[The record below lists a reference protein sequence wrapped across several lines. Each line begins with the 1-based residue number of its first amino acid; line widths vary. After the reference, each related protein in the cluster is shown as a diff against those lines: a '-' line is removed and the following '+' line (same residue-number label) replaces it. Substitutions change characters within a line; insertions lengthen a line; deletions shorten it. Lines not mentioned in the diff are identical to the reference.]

1 MKKIMVVL
9 VVMAMFLFSFNVF
22 AQAQSSWS
30 VKAGIDFASEM
41 DFDFP
46 AEIEGPGEETYD
58 TEMGYTLIGE
68 YKMPYSNNINFGAGL
83 AYQLDREVDF
93 GEGDT
98 GDFGFT
104 PFYGLAEYRM
114 EESPFYFVG
123 HLGYASLSFDYTSE
137 DGEVTD
143 SSGGLYYALGGGM
156 DLGESYEA
164 ELLYTQNSGTFEFSP
179 SDSEGEESYDIDVD
193 YAKFTVTFGMRF

>member
-30 VKAGIDFASEM
+30 VKAGIDFGSELEVDGQG
-41 DFDFP
+41 DF
-46 AEIEGPGEETYD
+46 D
-58 TEMGYTLIGE
+58 TEMGYSLIGE
-68 YKMPYSNNINFGAGL
+68 YKMAYMENWNLGAGI
-83 AYQLDREVDF
+83 AYQLDRSDDEDGQDF
-93 GEGDT
+93 
-98 GDFGFT
+98 DFGFT

-114 EESPFYFVG
+114 QDSPLYFVG
-123 HLGYASLSFDYTSE
+123 HLGYASFRYDKANDT
-137 DGEVTD
+137 
-143 SSGGLYYALGGGM
+143 SGGLYYALGGGM

-164 ELLYTQNSGTFEFSP
+164 ELLYTQNSGTLEYT
-179 SDSEGEESYDIDVD
+179 EGEESADIDVD